1 VDVDAE
7 TAAAVAG
14 ALRTAG
20 ARFAFLHGSRTSGGT
35 RSGSDVDVA
44 GWWGDGAPPAW
55 DVALP
60 ADVDLLVLD
69 TAPLELAGR
78 VALRGW
84 LLFDDDPPAR
94 VSWQAQTRLM
104 YLDEEARQRT
114 LDRIFLESR
123 AGG

>member
-94 VSWQAQTRLM
+94 VSWQAQTRL
-104 YLDEEARQRT
+104 
-114 LDRIFLESR
+114 DRIFLESR